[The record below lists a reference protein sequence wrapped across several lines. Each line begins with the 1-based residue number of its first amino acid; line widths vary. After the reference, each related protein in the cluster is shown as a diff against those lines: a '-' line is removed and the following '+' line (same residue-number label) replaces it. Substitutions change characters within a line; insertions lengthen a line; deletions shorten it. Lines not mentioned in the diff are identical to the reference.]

1 MVRQTTT
8 FPPVYVLAL
17 AAAAVLYPVSFLQMN
32 RIFLFWLLIGA
43 LVLFFGV
50 FLTRGL
56 SHPTARNSRKWLY
69 ALCLLA
75 GICCGALSGIRIQA
89 DKNPTTTLADS
100 WRVISLTGK
109 LLSDPLPYG
118 SGLYLVPFQI
128 RSCRCRDRSVFSAKG
143 KCSLILPAE
152 LVRSSSPGGLSPT
165 TGTAA
170 IYSSG
175 LIIEMKGS
183 LKPYDG
189 SRGETFSATEAV
201 TGTARWTTPIHRFR
215 AGLRLS
221 LMRVLYDWHEA
232 GGFLLAL
239 LSANRDYLEPSLSSQ
254 FRLAG
259 LSHVLALSGMHLS
272 LIALVSIRMGKRLGG
287 RRFSIRL
294 SLIAILFF
302 VWFAGASPS
311 LDRALFMSL
320 LLCFAR
326 WAGFRP
332 AILPVLAAAFFVQT
346 LIHPGDALTLGFMLS
361 YGALWG
367 ILTFGVCLSHILERF
382 FPKFIHAELSASV
395 GAQVMTT
402 PVIALTVGIL
412 SPIGIVASCIV
423 SPLSSVFLVAGMAL
437 TGIAVLFPP
446 ISYHCGLVLDVLYR
460 TITVP
465 VGFFAGFPPLSTS
478 GFNDILKAVIL
489 PVLTGFLLIY
499 LSAVFQKRRS
509 PDDSFAR
516 L

>member
-1 MVRQTTT
+1 MVRETAT

-17 AAAAVLYPVSFLQMN
+17 AAAAVVYPVSFLQMN
-32 RIFLFWLLIGA
+32 RIFLFWLLIGS
-43 LVLFFGV
+43 LGLFIGV
-50 FLTRGL
+50 FFTRGL
-56 SHPTARNSRKWLY
+56 FHPPARSNKKTLY

-75 GICCGALSGIRIQA
+75 GVCCGALSGIRIQA
-89 DKNPTTTLADS
+89 AKNPMTTLANPGQ
-100 WRVISLTGK
+100 VTSLTGK
-109 LLSDPLPYG
+109 LMSDPLPYG
-118 SGLYLVPFQI
+118 AKLYLVPFRIQ
-128 RSCRCRDRSVFSAKG
+128 SCRYRDRSVFSAKG
-143 KCSLILPAE
+143 ECSLLLPSE

-170 IYSSG
+170 LYSKG
-175 LIIEMKGS
+175 LIIEMDGR
-183 LKPYDG
+183 LMPYDG
-189 SRGETFSATEAV
+189 STGEPFFATEAE

-254 FRLAG
+254 FRIAG

-311 LDRALFMSL
+311 LDRALLMSL

-332 AILPVLAAAFFVQT
+332 TILPVLAAAFCIQT

-382 FPKFIHAELSASV
+382 LPKFIHAELSASV

-402 PVIALTVGIL
+402 PVIALTIGML
-412 SPIGIVASCIV
+412 SPIGILSSCIV

-437 TGIAVLFPP
+437 TVVAVLFPP
-446 ISYHCGLVLDVLYR
+446 ISHYCGLILDVLYR
-460 TITVP
+460 AITGP
-465 VGFFAGFPPLSTS
+465 VRFFAGFPPLSTS
-478 GFNDILKAVIL
+478 GLNDILKAVIL